1 MIVVSLYD
9 IINIYSIAQSSICI
23 CSPDFI
29 QKKTSNIWD
38 HFLLGLNHFG
48 ILDPSLLSTLEDWL
62 ILGTLDSSGIV
73 SIDLLPS
80 LLKFNLNSFN
90 LRKCGR
96 EKEILSYSRHYLE
109 ASAGTA
115 PVSVT
120 VLTFFAPI
128 LLRAW
133 LAAVLAPVMLLRLV
147 TVSSVK

>member
-1 MIVVSLYD
+1 MIVVSHN
-9 IINIYSIAQSSICI
+9 IINIYSTAESSICI

-29 QKKTSNIWD
+29 QKKTSNIWV

-48 ILDPSLLSTLEDWL
+48 TLDPSLLSTLEDWL

-80 LLKFNLNSFN
+80 LLKFNLNSLN
-90 LRKCGR
+90 LSKCDR
-96 EKEILSYSRHYLE
+96 EKEILAYSRHYLE
-109 ASAGTA
+109 GSAA
-115 PVSVT
+115 PAAVSAT
-120 VLTFFAPI
+120 VLTVSAPI

-147 TVSSVK
+147 TASSVR